1 MKKLILV
8 IGLAVGFVLGSR
20 MGRGPYNKLEQTAR
34 QFADDPRV
42 QEKVGQARDTA
53 ATAARDVATTV
64 KEKAPEVKEAA
75 KDKAADAADTAKDK
89 AGDAAKK
96 TTSRDGGKNPHGD
109 ATTAPAADTQGRRAA
124 SSGGDAQVGEGK
136 LES

>member
-42 QEKVGQARDTA
+42 QEKVEQARDTA
-53 ATAARDVATTV
+53 ATTAREVASTV
-64 KEKAPEVKEAA
+64 KEKAPEVAETAKKKAGDAADAA
-75 KDKAADAADTAKDK
+75 KDKAGQAAGTAKK
-89 AGDAAKK
+89 AA
-96 TTSRDGGKNPHGD
+96 SSHGD
-109 ATTAPAADTQGRRAA
+109 ASTAPAADTEGREAA